1 MRGAH
6 VCYLPMGGD
15 MEGWSCQDPRTVSR
29 FLLPTMSPPHWGLMT
44 TILDALIAYF
54 LYSSSAVVVYAHGCL
69 HETCYG

>member
-1 MRGAH
+1 MYAIS
-6 VCYLPMGGD
+6 PWGGIWKV
-15 MEGWSCQDPRTVSR
+15 GVANDPRAVSR